1 MVDFADLAKPV
12 AASVLLGL
20 SSGWLARVSQ
30 VDVLPFALA
39 TLLVILLTAV
49 AQVLRS
55 RGLAR
60 AARAAAAAVA
70 AWFLAEVL
78 ARLGAPPYAAIPLAP
93 LFYRF
98 VFAPAS
104 VLGDAFGAHVG
115 PAFTFA
121 ALVASALD
129 VLLVYRTRLFVASAS
144 LNGATEEMSARFRTF
159 TLGFADFFYYSIA
172 VAAAGLAKAPL
183 TALAIY
189 AGLAATARLAEGR
202 GYAPA
207 LPLPLTLAVAV
218 HLAPIP

>member
-1 MVDFADLAKPV
+1 MVDYADLAKPV

-30 VDVLPFALA
+30 VDVLPFAFA
-39 TLLVILLTAV
+39 TLFVIVLIVV
-49 AQVLRS
+49 AQIWRS
-55 RGLAR
+55 RRLAR
-60 AARAAAAAVA
+60 AARATAAAVA

-78 ARLGAPPYAAIPLAP
+78 ARLGTPPYAAVPLAP

-104 VLGDAFGAHVG
+104 VLGGAFGTHVG
-115 PAFTFA
+115 PAFAFA
-121 ALVASALD
+121 ALAASSLD

-144 LNGATEEMSARFRTF
+144 LNGAVEEMSARFRTF
-159 TLGFADFFYYSIA
+159 TLGFADFFWYSIA
-172 VAAAGLAKAPL
+172 AAATGLAKAPL

-207 LPLPLTLAVAV
+207 LPLPLALAAAV

>member
-20 SSGWLARVSQ
+20 SSGWLTRTFQ
-30 VDVLPFALA
+30 IDVLPFALA
-39 TLLVILLTAV
+39 TLLVILLAAV
-49 AQVLRS
+49 AQIRRS

-60 AARAAAAAVA
+60 AARATAAAVA

-104 VLGDAFGAHVG
+104 VLGGAFGAHVG
-115 PAFTFA
+115 PSFAFV
-121 ALVASALD
+121 ALVVSALD

-159 TLGFADFFYYSIA
+159 TLGFADFFCWPPPRPRLPRGGSPVPPIGSGLHPSPGGQSGRPE
-172 VAAAGLAKAPL
+172 VPPLGRRHAA
-183 TALAIY
+183 
-189 AGLAATARLAEGR
+189 RC
-202 GYAPA
+202 
-207 LPLPLTLAVAV
+207 
-218 HLAPIP
+218 